1 MGKIFVLVIS
11 VWGFTGDEWQYVGN
25 QIVLN
30 QDMTE
35 TQCEMMADNWTR
47 WEDNEYFTFS
57 VECHEKD
64 ARL

>member
-11 VWGFTGDEWQYVGN
+11 VWGFTGDEWQYIGN

-35 TQCEMMADNWTR
+35 TQCEAMADNWTR

-64 ARL
+64 ASL

>member
-11 VWGFTGDEWQYVGN
+11 VWGFTGDEWQYIGN

-30 QDMTE
+30 KDMTE
-35 TQCEMMADNWTR
+35 TQCEAMADNWTR

-57 VECHEKD
+57 IECHEKD
-64 ARL
+64 ASL